1 MVWRSVL
8 LALSLLLLAGCAGDP
23 DALRIER
30 LESGGWLR
38 IGFNLSPYLSRS
50 LEAGVPLTFRLDYR
64 NGESAV
70 TERREL
76 RYSPLSGRYQI
87 RVPAGSYNRSY
98 DSRAA
103 ALSALERW
111 PVTLS
116 AGADQFQ
123 ARVRLETARL
133 PSPLVLPAMFDS
145 RWRLDS
151 GTWRAGPT

>member
-1 MVWRSVL
+1 M
-8 LALSLLLLAGCAGDP
+8 
-23 DALRIER
+23 
-30 LESGGWLR
+30 
-38 IGFNLSPYLSRS
+38 
-50 LEAGVPLTFRLDYR
+50 
-64 NGESAV
+64 

-87 RVPAGSYNRSY
+87 RVPAGSYSRSY

-116 AGADQFQ
+116 AGADRFQ

-133 PSPLVLPAMFDS
+133 PAPLVLPAMFDS

-151 GTWRAGPT
+151 GTWRAGPV